1 MVNDQSSVTISIA
14 MLNCLK
20 QVLYSKTEGVDLSPI
35 VEDLGGDDRMAIA
48 VALAY
53 KGIKPEIDDAP
64 RFTYYGANSYVRF
77 ECVSYSIIMDCV
89 TVSETCFTLDKE
101 TQLWKKEPRTHQST
115 IGLPHWLGMTTS
127 EEYCRN
133 KVREYLEDCLK
144 KQKK

>member
-1 MVNDQSSVTISIA
+1 MDKGSVTISIA

-20 QVLYSKTEGVDLSPI
+20 QVLYSETEGVDLSHI
-35 VEDLGGDDRMAIA
+35 VEDLDGDDRMAIA

-64 RFTYYGANSYVRF
+64 RFNYFGANSYIRF
-77 ECVSYSIIMDCV
+77 ECVSYSIIRDCV
-89 TVSETCFTLDKE
+89 TVCETCFTLDKE
-101 TQLWKKEPRTHQST
+101 TQLWMKEPRSRTRT
-115 IGLPHWLGMTTS
+115 IGLSHWLCMGTS
-127 EEYCRN
+127 EAYCRN